1 MIKSNQNEK
10 KITALYCRLSQEDE
24 NKGDSDSIINQKS
37 ILTKY
42 VKDNGFENIE
52 VFVDDGYSGVS
63 FNRPDFQRLLELMEK
78 GRVSALI
85 TKDLSRLGRNYIEVG
100 NYTEILFPRWNVRY
114 IAVNDNYD
122 SLYSE
127 SNEYAPL
134 KNLFNEWFARDTSKK
149 IRAAI
154 KAKAER
160 GERVG
165 TVIPYGYTRDPEI
178 KGHLLINPETA
189 PVVKMIF
196 SLCAEGKGPRVIA
209 NALRK
214 KKIPKP
220 TMYRFMTEG
229 IYGAV
234 TDTEDM
240 YGWNDRTV
248 AGILDNE
255 IYLGHT
261 VNCRT
266 TVVSY
271 KDKRV
276 IDRPESEQ
284 YRFEHTHEA
293 IVDQTTWDIVRK
305 VRQGKRRRNSMD
317 EVNKYSGLLYCADC
331 GSKLYFVRGRT
342 MKPDAFNF
350 ICSRYRKHMGEK
362 QCTPHSIRE
371 ITLDEI
377 ILEEICR
384 VTSEARK
391 HTAEFVRFISQ
402 KSSSENRK
410 ELNEKLS
417 EQSKLTKRN
426 EELNLLF
433 KRLYEDNVLGK
444 VTNEQFRML
453 SDGYNAEQ
461 KTTVE
466 RLEQLKVEIEQLKST
481 AVNVE
486 RFVSLARKYTDI
498 RELTPEILRTFIS
511 KIVIHERPSRKKNEG
526 EQRIDIYFTHIGSM
540 PDSES
545 ERVDHCRNQAISA
558 RTAEFSD
565 AHQKPISTIRL

>member
-1 MIKSNQNEK
+1 MKSNQNEK

-42 VKDNGFENIE
+42 AKDNGFENIE

-63 FNRPDFQRLLELMEK
+63 FNRPDFQRLLELMEQGK
-78 GRVSALI
+78 VSTLI

-165 TVIPYGYTRDPEI
+165 TVIPYGYKRDPEI

-229 IYGAV
+229 IYGTV

-293 IVDQTTWDIVRK
+293 IVDQTTWDIVRQ
-305 VRQGKRRRNSMD
+305 VRQGKRRRNSMG

-371 ITLDEI
+371 IALDEI
-377 ILEEICR
+377 ILEEIRR

-410 ELNEKLS
+410 ELNAKLS
-417 EQSKLTKRN
+417 EQGKLTKRN

-486 RFVSLARKYTDI
+486 RFVALARKYTDI
-498 RELTPEILRTFIS
+498 RELTPEILRTFIN
-511 KIVIHERPSRKKNEG
+511 KIVIHERPSRKKSEG
-526 EQRIDIYFTHIGSM
+526 EQLIDIYFTHIGSM
-540 PDSES
+540 PDSEP
-545 ERVDHCRNQAISA
+545 ERADHCRNQAISA
-558 RTAEFSD
+558 RTAEFPD
-565 AHQKPISTIRL
+565 THQKPISSIRA

>member
-1 MIKSNQNEK
+1 MKSNQNEK

-42 VKDNGFENIE
+42 AKDNGFENIE

-63 FNRPDFQRLLELMEK
+63 FNRPDFQRLLELMEQ
-78 GRVSALI
+78 GRVSTLI

-165 TVIPYGYTRDPEI
+165 TVIPYGYKRDPEI

-229 IYGAV
+229 IYGTV

-293 IVDQTTWDIVRK
+293 IVDQTTWDIVRQ
-305 VRQGKRRRNSMD
+305 VRQGKRRRNSMG

-371 ITLDEI
+371 IALDEI
-377 ILEEICR
+377 ILEEIRR

-410 ELNEKLS
+410 ELNAKLS
-417 EQSKLTKRN
+417 EQGKLTKRN

-481 AVNVE
+481 AINVE

-498 RELTPEILRTFIS
+498 RELTSEILRTFIS

-526 EQRIDIYFTHIGSM
+526 EQRIDIYFTYIGSM

-545 ERVDHCRNQAISA
+545 ERADHCRDKVISA
-558 RTAEFSD
+558 RTAEFPD
-565 AHQKPISTIRL
+565 AHQKPISTIRA

>member
-1 MIKSNQNEK
+1 MMKSNQNEK

-42 VKDNGFENIE
+42 AKDNGFENIE

-63 FNRPDFQRLLELMEK
+63 FNRPDFQRLLELMEQGK
-78 GRVSALI
+78 VSTLI

-165 TVIPYGYTRDPEI
+165 TVIPYGYKRDPEI

-229 IYGAV
+229 IYGTV

-240 YGWNDRTV
+240 YGWNDRSV

-293 IVDQTTWDIVRK
+293 IVDQTTWDIVRQ
-305 VRQGKRRRNSMD
+305 VRQGKRRRNSMG

-371 ITLDEI
+371 IALDEI
-377 ILEEICR
+377 ILEEIRR

-410 ELNEKLS
+410 ELNAKLS
-417 EQSKLTKRN
+417 EQGKLTKRN

-444 VTNEQFRML
+444 VTNEQFRIL

-481 AVNVE
+481 AINVE
-486 RFVSLARKYTDI
+486 RFVALARKYTDI

-511 KIVIHERPSRKKNEG
+511 KIVIHERPSRKKSEG
-526 EQRIDIYFTHIGSM
+526 EQWIDIYFTHIGSM

-545 ERVDHCRNQAISA
+545 EIADH
-558 RTAEFSD
+558 
-565 AHQKPISTIRL
+565 